1 MHKTLVFCSNSGDR
15 SRMADFCLNRHV
27 SCVDL
32 RFRFLVMALSLLDS
46 SSSLIPNTISKW
58 ILRESIELANW
69 CSEKQQIDRIVVDNE
84 AEDLDGDFYYDEE
97 NITMFVLK
105 IHTNG
110 KNSNFTQLKFK
121 GNLKIYIID

>member
-1 MHKTLVFCSNSGDR
+1 MV
-15 SRMADFCLNRHV
+15 
-27 SCVDL
+27 
-32 RFRFLVMALSLLDS
+32 
-46 SSSLIPNTISKW
+46 IPNWVNST
-58 ILRESIELANW
+58 
-69 CSEKQQIDRIVVDNE
+69 
-84 AEDLDGDFYYDEE
+84 DFYYDEE